1 MFRFVSSK
9 NPVKLKNDYLRE
21 YNVSLLQ
28 KKLDILMITYPEIK
42 DCLPNDISARKLLIA
57 NFKYLTKV
65 YCAFVGYLNGKSSD
79 ERTEILAKFVE
90 QGFKYD
96 SHKGKIA
103 RFLLNPA
110 NGFEIHNC
118 VYCDLVDVTEFT
130 KADGRK
136 VRKFETEHVL
146 DKGECPLVALSLYNF
161 VPSCGICNSPDIK
174 GTKTIGDTEAEI
186 AKLSPTSD
194 GYDFSE
200 QVSFEVNMINPIAN
214 DLDALKHPN
223 DYEVEFNIR
232 KPLYQKSI
240 TLFELKARY
249 NNRIEKTELLKW
261 RDKRRSNPDNIVKHI
276 ADLKKVTFEEMFEEM
291 FELTLRR
298 EGHYPM
304 EKARREV
311 MLML

>member
-1 MFRFVSSK
+1 MYRFISSK

-21 YNVSLLQ
+21 YNVPLLQ
-28 KKLDILMITYPEIK
+28 KKLDKLMNTYPEIK
-42 DCLPNDISARKLLIA
+42 NSLPNDISARKLLIA
-57 NFKYLTKV
+57 NFKYLTKI

-79 ERTEILAKFVE
+79 ERKEILAKFVE
-90 QGFKYD
+90 YGFKYD

-118 VYCDLVDVTEFT
+118 VYCDLEQVTGFN
-130 KADGRK
+130 KADGQR

-161 VPSCGICNSPDIK
+161 VPSCGTCNSPDIK
-174 GTKTIGDTEAEI
+174 GTKTIGDKEAEI

-200 QVSFEVNMINPIAN
+200 QVSFEVHMINPIAN

-223 DYEVEFNIR
+223 DYEVEFNVR
-232 KPLYQKSI
+232 KTLYKKSI

-249 NNRIEKTELLKW
+249 NNLTEKTELLKW
-261 RDKRRSNPDNIVKHI
+261 RDKRRSNPDNIVKQF
-276 ADLKKVTFEEMFEEM
+276 ADIKKVTFEEMFEEM

-311 MLML
+311 MLMF

>member
-161 VPSCGICNSPDIK
+161 VPSCGTCNSPDIK

-194 GYDFSE
+194 GYDFST
-200 QVSFEVNMINPIAN
+200 QVNFVVNMVNPFAD
-214 DLDALKHPN
+214 DLEAVKHAG
-223 DYEVEFNIR
+223 DYEVNFNVR
-232 KPLYQKSI
+232 RPVYQKTI
-240 TLFELKARY
+240 DLFELKSRY
-249 NNRIEKTELLKW
+249 NGIMNKLELLKW
-261 RDKRRSNPDNIVKHI
+261 REIRRKNPDSIVKEFAEI
-276 ADLKKVTFEEMFEEM
+276 RKVSFEDMFEEM